1 MVITPILIDKT
12 ELEIF
17 YFNIFHMT
25 DRKFDKR
32 DFIRRKRKL
41 ILLTEPG
48 EVQLVKDREKKG
60 LETKFYM

>member
-1 MVITPILIDKT
+1 
-12 ELEIF
+12 
-17 YFNIFHMT
+17 MT

-60 LETKFYM
+60 LETKFYMLIKIY

>member
-1 MVITPILIDKT
+1 
-12 ELEIF
+12 
-17 YFNIFHMT
+17 MT

-41 ILLTEPG
+41 ILLTDPG

-60 LETKFYM
+60 LETKFCMFINVY